1 VGVGAADTPA
11 ALFGGDLTREEEVQ
25 VSVGTAA
32 QVSRPLHSLPTFHPS
47 LNHFEGATPE
57 LHYRIAAML
66 NCGLALEWT
75 RKSLGY
81 EWKTLYG
88 EIESRELLPPKELI
102 FLPYLS
108 GERTPYMNPEARGAW
123 VGLSLHHEPVH
134 LALAAMAGVASSVR
148 LGLET
153 LGTEGVSRIRL
164 VGGSARYDYWA
175 RLLASVLNWP
185 LHRSDMTNGSARG
198 AARTGARAIGEEL
211 IFGENFERIEPLRLS
226 WIDDYFG
233 RFKELYK
240 RLYR

>member
-1 VGVGAADTPA
+1 
-11 ALFGGDLTREEEVQ
+11 
-25 VSVGTAA
+25 
-32 QVSRPLHSLPTFHPS
+32 
-47 LNHFEGATPE
+47 
-57 LHYRIAAML
+57 ML

-81 EWKTLYG
+81 GWDALYQ
-88 EIESRELLPPKELI
+88 EVESRALLPPEDLI

-134 LALAAMAGVASSVR
+134 LALAAMAGVAASVR

-153 LGTEGVSRIRL
+153 LGTEGVERLRL

-175 RLLASVLNWP
+175 RLLASILKWP

-198 AARTGARAIGEEL
+198 AARTGAHAIGEEL
-211 IFGENFERIEPLRLS
+211 RFEEQFERIEPMELP
-226 WIDDYFG
+226 WIDSYFE
-233 RFKELYK
+233 RFKD
-240 RLYR
+240 LYRRLNE